1 MVLMGEW
8 SGKVALLA
16 GGAGG
21 IGSATAAAFLGA
33 GASVMLA
40 DQEPQRLQNAAERL
54 AASGAV
60 AIVAT
65 DLTQVSECARMV
77 EATLS
82 RFGRLDVLVNAAGVW
97 VEGPSEAMTEAE
109 WDGVVDVNLKG
120 TFFACRHAI
129 PALTESRGSIVNVAS
144 DAGLVGNAGAAI
156 YSASKGGVVLLTKA
170 LALELAPRGIRVNAI
185 CPADVE
191 TPMLAFQAQHYGGG
205 DPERYR
211 QALLAKYPQKAAA
224 RFLTP
229 TEVAGA
235 ILVIASPRMAPMTGA
250 AIPLDFGMTAGY

>member
-1 MVLMGEW
+1 MAEWTGRVVL
-8 SGKVALLA
+8 VA

-21 IGSATAAAFLGA
+21 IGRATAEAFLDA

-40 DQEPQRLQNAAERL
+40 DQREERLQDAAAGL

-60 AIVAT
+60 AIVPT
-65 DLTQVSECARMV
+65 DLSRVADCARMV
-77 EATLS
+77 DVTLT
-82 RFGRLDVLVNAAGVW
+82 RFGRLDVLVNSAGVW
-97 VEGPSEAMTEAE
+97 VEGPSEAMTETD
-109 WDGVVDVNLKG
+109 WDRVVDVNLKG

-129 PALTESRGSIVNVAS
+129 PALAESQGSIVNVAS

-185 CPADVE
+185 CPADVD
-191 TPMLAFQAQHYGGG
+191 TPMLAFQAEHYGGG

-211 QALLAKYPQKAAA
+211 QALLAKYPQKATA
-224 RFLTP
+224 RFLMP
-229 TEVAGA
+229 SEVAGA
-235 ILVIASPRMAPMTGA
+235 ILSIASPRMAPMTGA